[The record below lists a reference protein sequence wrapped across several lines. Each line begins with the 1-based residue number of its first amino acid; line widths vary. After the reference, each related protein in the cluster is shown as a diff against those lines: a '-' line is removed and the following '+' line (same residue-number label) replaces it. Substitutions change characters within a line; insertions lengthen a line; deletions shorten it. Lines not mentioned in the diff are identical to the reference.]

1 MARRTPREHR
11 QLALKQLVLAR
22 KNLLESDLDFKTF
35 KQPLGRILSALD
47 FTFTTTVPHNAFCH
61 QLEEDFNSLIAAL
74 DQLADK
80 ELTRE
85 EEESQGWRTDEEAL

>member
-35 KQPLGRILSALD
+35 KQPLGRILSALR
-47 FTFTTTVPHNAFCH
+47 N
-61 QLEEDFNSLIAAL
+61 
-74 DQLADK
+74 
-80 ELTRE
+80 
-85 EEESQGWRTDEEAL
+85 